1 MKSSTSKKQNAKEQ
15 YGMPLFIEMAQSF
28 VAYKR
33 AEIQSWMTKQNNNNV
48 RLIDLVDK
56 DYIQYVKGSFTTMI
70 LCHPFHLKLIE
81 RYKDKEVWEKEKP
94 VNNELFTGDDLQIAP
109 YCILN
114 QMVAFLQGEPYLTD
128 EVFDDNQKTAVK
140 EFLIDH
146 EEVRDFVVYVMNQK
160 KWIPFMQAF
169 TRLFGNI
176 IYTNISNQNF
186 IDQFS
191 LSPRKTFISDN
202 YYLADPH
209 FDKSKILDAYITDQA
224 LWAILCGD
232 FNKAEEL
239 NDPSTVMGLLNE
251 SVIKA
256 YKGDNKGCVAL
267 VEILMHD
274 EDNMMCCCIPPFIPF
289 VYAVC
294 LKNVYETE
302 SGSEAKHALSRLKEL
317 EKLIDDGSKPWIT
330 IISSKAQ
337 NKRLDIDRFLG
348 KIDEDYDFAL
358 LDAILVDIA
367 LRFYY
372 GYEDVPFYD
381 AYDAEKFVKQD
392 SYKLLYAELLHS
404 MANKKEEYESLSKEL
419 GFTSPLI
426 NGMIS
431 IPKWE
436 RQLDEMIANTN
447 VSGSAKNKGK
457 ASNVKQARV
466 VYNMWASA
474 NLKDFSFTPRLQK
487 SSDGIN
493 WTSGRNIA
501 LKNFGASTEGMTD
514 VDIQVSRHVKKSASG
529 WYGETFYTLQGKEV
543 LMLLVGHP
551 HVYLEG
557 SYSDQP
563 VQIVKEDLQISV
575 ERKKDSFVFKANVDI
590 SDDVPMV
597 CVTQENLLTFKIV
610 KLTTSQRELIKMLSV
625 NNSFPKE
632 AENKIAKLL
641 GNISHTTT
649 VLSDMIDQNQTDV
662 KQVDADDVLT
672 VRMRPSGDGLL
683 ADVSARPFGPKGP
696 SFMPGRGSDTVS
708 AVVEGN
714 PQRTQRNRTKE
725 KQHWEAIK
733 PLLFNYSDESLDDY
747 TFQCNSPLSGLQLLE
762 SLHDA
767 KEHCNIEWPEGE
779 KLRIAKRLEAK
790 DIALTVKG
798 AKSWFEVDGEIK
810 VSENKIMRMAELLE
824 ALRDSQGHYV
834 KIGDNEFIALTDQL
848 RKQLAVLESMANI
861 QRKKVQLSPFSTS
874 SLDALDKAGISI
886 EADKAYKSF
895 VNKLQE
901 ASGKKFIFPKGLQAE
916 LRDYQREG
924 VRWMAQLAA
933 WGAGACLADDMG
945 LGKTIQTITLMLA
958 RKNEGASL
966 VVVPTSV
973 STNWRAEIERFAP
986 QLNVILLNVPNVDR
1000 EKVIKEAG
1008 NGDVVISTYGLLVT
1022 ESERLTSR
1030 EWNMIVLDEA
1040 HTIKNKETK
1049 MSQSAMQLQGSFRLL
1064 LTGTPLQNHLGE
1076 LWNLFQFSNPGLLGS
1091 NAQFQE
1097 KFIVPIEKLDDKERM
1112 RQLKRIVTPFILRRT
1127 KNEVLDELPEKSE
1140 ITITVQLSDEE
1151 MAVYENLR
1159 REAIATLENGESTPM
1174 QTLAEL
1180 TKLRQAACNVR
1191 LIDDKL
1197 RLESSKLSTLLSM
1210 VNNLIGN
1217 GHRALVF
1224 SQFTSHLA
1232 LVREALDAAHIE
1244 YLYLDGSCMARERE
1258 KLVESFQTGTMP
1270 LFLISL
1276 KAGGT
1281 GLNLTAA
1288 DYVFHLDPWWNPA
1301 IEDQASDRT
1310 YRIGQTR
1317 PVTIYRLIAQQTI
1330 EEKIVRLHSTKK
1342 SLADSLL
1349 AGTNSSHKLTKEEI
1363 LQLL

>member
-1 MKSSTSKKQNAKEQ
+1 
-15 YGMPLFIEMAQSF
+15 MPLFIEMAQNLIPYKKSEVISWIKRQNNSNVSF
-28 VAYKR
+28 V
-33 AEIQSWMTKQNNNNV
+33 N
-48 RLIDLVDK
+48 LIEK
-56 DYIQYVKGSFTTMI
+56 SYINYVGHNIDFVS
-70 LCHPFHLKLIE
+70 LCHPFHIQLIE
-81 RYKDKEVWEKEKP
+81 RYKDKALWEKEKP
-94 VNNELFTGDDLQIAP
+94 SNNEIFSGMDLPIAP
-109 YCILN
+109 YFILS
-114 QMVAFLQGEPYLTD
+114 QMVAFLQGEPYLED
-128 EVFDDNQKTAVK
+128 EVIEENQKSSVSA
-140 EFLIDH
+140 FLNDYH
-146 EEVRDFVVYVMNQK
+146 AVRDFFFFLMKQK
-160 KWIPFMQAF
+160 KWVPFMQAF
-169 TRLFGNI
+169 TRQFGDI
-176 IYTNISNQNF
+176 L
-186 IDQFS
+186 IDNVLIQDVNDQYN
-191 LSPRKTFISDN
+191 LSPRNSFISDN
-202 YYLADPH
+202 YYLADPL
-209 FDKSKILDAYITDQA
+209 FDKRKIGDMYYGNQT
-224 LWAILCGD
+224 LWAILRGD
-232 FNKAEEL
+232 FDQARKL
-239 NDPSTVMGLLNE
+239 NRTNSNIGMLHE

-256 YKGDNKGCVAL
+256 YQGDYKGCVSL
-267 VEILMHD
+267 IDSLLERKNKMLICYV
-274 EDNMMCCCIPPFIPF
+274 NSFIAF

-294 LKNVYETE
+294 LKNVYECE
-302 SGSEAKHALSRLKEL
+302 SGSEAKRVLSRLKEI
-317 EKLIDDGSKPWIT
+317 EKLLEHESKPWIN
-330 IISSKAQ
+330 IIALKTQ
-337 NKRLDIDRFLG
+337 NKRFDLDKLINKVEYGLDLTMLDTFL
-348 KIDEDYDFAL
+348 F
-358 LDAILVDIA
+358 DIA
-367 LRFYY
+367 VRFYY
-372 GYEDVPFYD
+372 GVDRVPLPD
-381 AYDAEKFVKQD
+381 ARDAEKYVKDD
-392 SYKLLYAELLHS
+392 SYKLLYAELMHS
-404 MANKKEEYESLSKEL
+404 MDNRTADYESYVKEL
-419 GFTSPLI
+419 GFISPLI
-426 NGMIS
+426 NGMVLL
-431 IPKWE
+431 PKWE
-436 RQLDEMIANTN
+436 RQLDEMIANTS
-447 VSGSAKNKGK
+447 VSESARSKGK
-457 ASNVKQARV
+457 TAGKQARV
-466 VYNMWASA
+466 VYNMWASCD
-474 NLKDFSFTPRLQK
+474 LKNFSFTPRLQK
-487 SSDGIN
+487 SSDGIS

-514 VDIQVSRHVKKSASG
+514 IDIQVSRHVKKYVDG
-529 WYGETFYTLQGKEV
+529 WYGQTSYSLQGKEV
-543 LMLLVGHP
+543 LMLLAGHP
-551 HVYLEG
+551 NVYLEG
-557 SYSDQP
+557 SHSDQP
-563 VQIVKEDLQISV
+563 VQIVNEDLQISV
-575 ERKKDSFVFKANVDI
+575 ERKKSSFEFKANVEI
-590 SDDVPMV
+590 SDDVPAV
-597 CVTQENLLTFKIV
+597 CVTQENLLTFKVV
-610 KLTTSQRELIKMLSV
+610 KLTTSQRELIKMLSI
-625 NNSFPKE
+625 NNAFPKE

-649 VLSDMIDQNQTDV
+649 VLSDMIGQNQTDV
-662 KQVDADDVLT
+662 KQVAADDMLT
-672 VRMRPSGDGLL
+672 VRMRPSGEGLL
-683 ADVSARPFGPKGP
+683 ADVSARPFGIKGP
-696 SFMPGRGSDTVS
+696 SFLPGRGSDAVS

-714 PQRTQRNRTKE
+714 PQQTKRNLAKE

-733 PLLFNYSDESLDDY
+733 PLLFNYADESIDDY
-747 TFQCNSPLSGLQLLE
+747 TFQCNSPLSGLQMLE
-762 SLHDA
+762 SLHMA
-767 KEHCNIEWPEGE
+767 KDHCNIEWPEGE
-779 KLRIAKRLEAK
+779 KLRIAKRIEAK
-790 DIALTVKG
+790 DIVLSVKG

-810 VSENKIMRMAELLE
+810 LSETKIMRMAELLE
-824 ALRDSQGHYV
+824 ALRDSQGHFI

-886 EADKAYKSF
+886 QADKAYKNF
-895 VNKLQE
+895 VKKLHD
-901 ASGKKFIFPKGLQAE
+901 AAGKTFTFPKGLRAE
-916 LRDYQREG
+916 LRDYQRDG
-924 VRWMAQLAA
+924 VRWMARLAA

-945 LGKTIQTITLMLA
+945 LGKTIQSITLMLA
-958 RKNEGASL
+958 RKDEGASL

-986 QLNVILLNVPNVDR
+986 QLKVFLLNLPNVDR

-1008 NGDVVISTYGLLVT
+1008 KGDVVIATYGLLVT
-1022 ESERLTSR
+1022 ESERLASR

-1097 KFIVPIEKLDDKERM
+1097 KFIIPIEKLDDKERM

-1197 RLESSKLSTLLSM
+1197 RLESSKLNTMLSM

-1232 LVREALDAAHIE
+1232 LVREALDAASIE
-1244 YLYLDGSCMARERE
+1244 YLYLDGSCTARERE
-1258 KLVESFQTGTMP
+1258 KLVKSFQTGTMP

-1363 LQLL
+1363 LHLL